1 MMPNYKNIECA
12 EKCGPDVLNI
22 MSLKFLPNLITI
34 LRILIMPVFVWVLLK
49 EDYLLA
55 MILFWAAGLSDGLD
69 GFIAKRFNL
78 VTRLGTILD
87 PLADKLLMFSGYIL
101 LAVLGHIPVWLLLS
115 VAFRDFLLLGGFF
128 IYTSILGPIKVKAS
142 LLSKMNTV
150 FQLALIVSVLWQ
162 QAGASILQPL
172 TLALIAVVFV
182 TTVASCLHYIWIW
195 GFRRVERDAD
205 A

>member
-22 MSLKFLPNLITI
+22 MSLKFLPNSITI

-69 GFIAKRFNL
+69 GFVAKRFNL

-87 PLADKLLMFSGYIL
+87 PLADKLLMFSAYIL

-128 IYTSILGPIKVKAS
+128 IYTSILGPLKVKAS

-162 QAGASILQPL
+162 QAGAGILQPL
-172 TLALIAVVFV
+172 TLALMAVVFV

-195 GFRRVERDAD
+195 GFRRVEIDAD
-205 A
+205 V

>member
-1 MMPNYKNIECA
+1 MMPHYKNIECV
-12 EKCGPDVLNI
+12 EKYGPGVLSI
-22 MSLKFLPNLITI
+22 MNLKFLPNLITI
-34 LRILIMPVFVWVLLK
+34 LRMLIMPVFVWVLLK

-55 MILFWAAGLSDGLD
+55 MILFFVAGISDGLD

-78 VTRLGTILD
+78 VTRLGSILD
-87 PLADKLLMFSGYIL
+87 PLADKLLMFSAFIL
-101 LAVLGHIPVWLLLS
+101 LTVLGHIPVWLLLS
-115 VAFRDFLLLGGFF
+115 VAYRDFMLLGGFF
-128 IYTSILGPIKVKAS
+128 IFTSILGPLKVKPS

-182 TTVASCLHYIWIW
+182 TTVASCTHYIWRFGIR
-195 GFRRVERDAD
+195 GAESDPDA
-205 A
+205 